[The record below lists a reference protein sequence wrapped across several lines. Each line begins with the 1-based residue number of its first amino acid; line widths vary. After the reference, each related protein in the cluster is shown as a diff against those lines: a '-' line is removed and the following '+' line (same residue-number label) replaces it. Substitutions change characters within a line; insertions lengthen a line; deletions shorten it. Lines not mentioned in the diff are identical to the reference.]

1 MALQFP
7 KPRARIAL
15 AAFSAFVSLPFFPA
29 VAEGESAKR
38 HHALSLLGRPK
49 FPADFTHFD
58 WVNPDAPK
66 GGTLRQQV
74 TGTFDNLNPF
84 TIKGDTAAG
93 MGELFDTLM
102 AASPDEP
109 ATQYGLIAEWASFPD
124 DYSSVT
130 FKLRDGARFHDG
142 SPITPEDVIYSMEA
156 MKEADPRRKL
166 YWKNVIKGERTG
178 EREVTF
184 TFDVK
189 ENRELPFI
197 TGELMVMSKAYWTG
211 KNAKGEP
218 RDVTKTTL
226 EPPVGSGPYKIKSF
240 EPSRRLVLERIKDY
254 WAQSLPVVK
263 GQSNFDEI
271 VFVYFLD
278 DTAPFEEFKA
288 GRIDI
293 WPESSA
299 ANWANRYA
307 FDAAKN
313 GQVKKE
319 LLPHKRVAGMQAFVF
334 NTRRP
339 QFQDPRVRKALGL
352 SFNFEAANK
361 NRFYGAYIRAQSYF
375 DNSELAA
382 KGLPE
387 GRELEILNTVKD
399 GVPPEVFTTPYATPV
414 APTEADHRK
423 NMGEAFRLLQAA
435 GWTAKD
441 GQLRDAAG
449 KTLDA
454 EFLLVQPNFEAVVL
468 PYIADLKKLGVNASV
483 RVVDSSQYKRRVDQL
498 DFDLIVDS
506 FGQSHSPGNEQRDYW
521 GSAAASKEGS
531 NNTIGI
537 KNPAIDKLIDFVI
550 FAKDRTELVAAT
562 RALDRVLLWN
572 HYVIPQWHFPFD
584 RVATWDV
591 FGRPPALPSQL
602 PFSLPAWWIDPEKEK
617 ALAGVR
623 GR

>member
-1 MALQFP
+1 MALQFARF
-7 KPRARIAL
+7 RALITL
-15 AAFSAFVSLPFFPA
+15 AALSAIVSSPTIPA
-29 VAEGESAKR
+29 IAGAEGTKK
-38 HHALSLLGRPK
+38 HHALSLIGTPK
-49 FPADFTHFD
+49 FPADYPHFD

-102 AASPDEP
+102 APSPDEP
-109 ATQYGLIAEWASFPD
+109 ATQYGLIAEWASYPD

-130 FKLRDGARFHDG
+130 FKIRDGAKFHDG
-142 SPITPEDVIYSMEA
+142 SPITPEDVIYSLEA

-166 YWKNVIKGERTG
+166 YWKNVVKGEKTG

-184 TFDVK
+184 FFDVK
-189 ENRELPFI
+189 GNRELPFI

-211 KNAKGEP
+211 RNANGEL

-226 EPPVGSGPYKIKSF
+226 EPPVGSGPYRIKSF
-240 EPSRRLVLERIKDY
+240 EAGRRIVLERVKDY
-254 WAQSLPVVK
+254 WALGLPVVK

-307 FDAAKN
+307 FDAAKS

-334 NTRRP
+334 NTRRT
-339 QFQDPRVRKALGL
+339 QFQDVRVRKALGL
-352 SFNFEAANK
+352 TFNFEAANK

-375 DNSELAA
+375 DNSEFAA

-399 GVPPEVFTTPYATPV
+399 SVPPEVFTTPYATPS
-414 APTEADHRK
+414 APTDADHRK
-423 NMGEAFRLLQAA
+423 NMGEAFKLLQAA
-435 GWTAKD
+435 GWTVKD
-441 GQLRDAAG
+441 AQLRDAAG

-468 PYIADLKKLGVNASV
+468 PFIADLKKLGVNASV
-483 RVVDSSQYKRRVDQL
+483 RVVDTSQYKRRGDQH
-498 DFDLIVDS
+498 DFDIIVDS

-521 GSAAASKEGS
+521 GSAAADKEGS

-537 KNPAIDKLIDFVI
+537 KNPAIDKLIDYVI
-550 FAKDRTELVAAT
+550 FAKDRDELVSAT

-572 HYVIPQWHFPFD
+572 YYVIPQWYFPYD
-584 RVATWDV
+584 RVAIWDV
-591 FGRPPALPSQL
+591 FGRPAKLPSQL
-602 PFSLPAWWIDPEKEK
+602 PFSTSAWWIEPEKEK
-617 ALAGVR
+617 ALAAVR

>member
-1 MALQFP
+1 MALQFARF
-7 KPRARIAL
+7 RALITL
-15 AAFSAFVSLPFFPA
+15 AALSAIVSSPTIPA
-29 VAEGESAKR
+29 IAGAEGTKK
-38 HHALSLLGRPK
+38 HHALSLIGTPK
-49 FPADFTHFD
+49 FPADYPHFD

-102 AASPDEP
+102 APSPDEP
-109 ATQYGLIAEWASFPD
+109 ATQYGLIAEWASYPD

-130 FKLRDGARFHDG
+130 FKIRDGAKFHDG
-142 SPITPEDVIYSMEA
+142 SPITPEDVIYSLEA

-166 YWKNVIKGERTG
+166 YWKNVVKGEKTG

-184 TFDVK
+184 FFDVK
-189 ENRELPFI
+189 GNRELPFI

-211 KNAKGEP
+211 RNANGEL

-226 EPPVGSGPYKIKSF
+226 EPPVGSGPYRIKSF
-240 EPSRRLVLERIKDY
+240 EAGRRIVLERVKDY
-254 WAQSLPVVK
+254 WALGLPVVK

-307 FDAAKN
+307 FDAAKS

-334 NTRRP
+334 NTRRA
-339 QFQDPRVRKALGL
+339 QFQDVRVRKALGL
-352 SFNFEAANK
+352 TFNFEAANK

-375 DNSELAA
+375 DNSEFAA

-399 GVPPEVFTTPYATPV
+399 SVPPEVFTTPYATPS
-414 APTEADHRK
+414 APTDADHRK
-423 NMGEAFRLLQAA
+423 NMGEAFKLLQAA
-435 GWTAKD
+435 GWTVKD
-441 GQLRDAAG
+441 AQLRDAAG

-468 PYIADLKKLGVNASV
+468 PFIADLKKLGVNASV
-483 RVVDSSQYKRRVDQL
+483 RVVDTSQYKRRIDQH
-498 DFDLIVDS
+498 DFDIIVDS

-521 GSAAASKEGS
+521 GSAAADKEGS

-537 KNPAIDKLIDFVI
+537 KNPAIDKLIDHVI
-550 FAKDRTELVAAT
+550 FAKDRDELVSAT

-572 HYVIPQWHFPFD
+572 YYVIPQWYFPYD
-584 RVATWDV
+584 RVAIWDV
-591 FGRPPALPSQL
+591 FGRPAKLPSQL
-602 PFSLPAWWIDPEKEK
+602 PFSTSAWWIEPEKEK
-617 ALAGVR
+617 ALVAVR